1 MADEHDPWRLAIT
14 ALKPLIVDLKRKEAA
29 VLAVP
34 K

>member
-1 MADEHDPWRLAIT
+1 MSTARARLAIT
-14 ALKPLIVDLKRKEAA
+14 ALKPLTADLKRKEAA